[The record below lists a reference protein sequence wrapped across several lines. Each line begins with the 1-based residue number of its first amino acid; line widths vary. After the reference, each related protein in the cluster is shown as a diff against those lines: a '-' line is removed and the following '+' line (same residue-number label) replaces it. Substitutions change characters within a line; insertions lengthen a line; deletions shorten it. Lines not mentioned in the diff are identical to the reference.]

1 MKQLETKDPNKY
13 IHCIWY
19 CWQGTRF
26 EESEV
31 KIINKLSEL
40 YTFKKLPI
48 IIVYTNA
55 IDQSQ
60 VKSAKDIIKNT
71 YNLENDII
79 NILAKETQ
87 IKDTKDSIKPY
98 NLDKLKEKSF
108 ELAQSAVNSSY
119 SEGVLNELKN
129 HFKEKL
135 NSFEKVCENKILN
148 ESKNFVNTQIQ
159 KIEIERVH
167 KKCIFIIF
175 KLLMEFIFLGQD
187 LDDESNEYEN
197 YINANFEKGK
207 NDYYINDND
216 LSNFENDINQI
227 IEKEKNPN
235 EFIELFDNENCE
247 KKNEY
252 KYNNNN
258 KDEKN
263 QIHEDESNQNEEK
276 KNFEKDNKKDNEIN
290 NNNNNC
296 FINATGKNL
305 DESDKKENI
314 KCTINE
320 NNENNKKQSTNKN
333 NEKKIENK
341 DIEYDKIQADEK
353 KVEVKSDEKKEKL
366 ELEKLNKDIEERNY
380 EGNDKINDKLE
391 IKNESENKNNGTF
404 EIQFLELKTKESL
417 KNNIISLKKFVVE
430 YLNETDKNYN
440 KKIDEI
446 ANNYLDELNNKILL
460 LRFNLASEYQGLF
473 NLSNS
478 NIDLKEELKKYISDT
493 FYNKIE
499 LSLLKNSINFLIDLF
514 LKKITEYFKN
524 LYLQEI
530 SKQDIKNHILD
541 IIKFNNIKVQEQIKK
556 YNEIMKNDNK
566 KIEEISVPIEKK
578 DLSISKDIQNLR
590 DLDSDNSENENEIE

>member
-1 MKQLETKDPNKY
+1 MRKTKFMKMK
-13 IHCIWY
+13 
-19 CWQGTRF
+19 
-26 EESEV
+26 
-31 KIINKLSEL
+31 
-40 YTFKKLPI
+40 
-48 IIVYTNA
+48 A
-55 IDQSQ
+55 I
-60 VKSAKDIIKNT
+60 KM
-71 YNLENDII
+71 
-79 NILAKETQ
+79 
-87 IKDTKDSIKPY
+87 
-98 NLDKLKEKSF
+98 
-108 ELAQSAVNSSY
+108 
-119 SEGVLNELKN
+119 
-129 HFKEKL
+129 
-135 NSFEKVCENKILN
+135 
-148 ESKNFVNTQIQ
+148 
-159 KIEIERVH
+159 RR
-167 KKCIFIIF
+167 
-175 KLLMEFIFLGQD
+175 
-187 LDDESNEYEN
+187 
-197 YINANFEKGK
+197 
-207 NDYYINDND
+207 
-216 LSNFENDINQI
+216 
-227 IEKEKNPN
+227 
-235 EFIELFDNENCE
+235 
-247 KKNEY
+247 
-252 KYNNNN
+252 
-258 KDEKN
+258 
-263 QIHEDESNQNEEK
+263 K

-341 DIEYDKIQADEK
+341 DIEYDKIQADERK
-353 KVEVKSDEKKEKL
+353 IDVKSDEKKEKL
-366 ELEKLNKDIEERNY
+366 ELEKLNKDIEER
-380 EGNDKINDKLE
+380 DKLE

-417 KNNIISLKKFVVE
+417 KNNIIALKKFVVE

-446 ANNYLDELNNKILL
+446 TNNYLDKLNNIILL
-460 LRFNLASEYQGLF
+460 LRFDLASEYPGFF
-473 NLSNS
+473 NPSNS

-499 LSLLKNSINFLIDLF
+499 LSLLKNSINFLIDLLF
-514 LKKITEYFKN
+514 KKFTEYFKN

-590 DLDSDNSENENEIE
+590 DSDSDNSENENENE